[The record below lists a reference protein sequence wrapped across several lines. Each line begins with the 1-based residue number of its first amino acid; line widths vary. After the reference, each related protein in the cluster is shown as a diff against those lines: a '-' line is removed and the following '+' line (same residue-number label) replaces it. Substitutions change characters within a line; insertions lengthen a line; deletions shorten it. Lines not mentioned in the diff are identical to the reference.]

1 MDAEGPFDI
10 RARIESALAERGGSS
25 PKEISQRATMVISVL
40 RGSLARGL
48 VHRNRAGR
56 MLTTELEVLLCM
68 REEGMVTL
76 QRPLTQVEGS
86 GRSPAE

>member
-10 RARIESALAERGGSS
+10 RARIEGALAERGGS